1 MIAKTIKSL
10 LAGES
15 TLTALIGTKI
25 FPYVMNEDT
34 SLPAVVYSIDSVTP
48 EYTKGGWALD
58 RVEFTVHSFSGSYD
72 ELQDVSGAIR
82 TALELKRTGAGTE
95 DINRIYLSGQDE
107 GYDNEAGV
115 FFNKLTFNVVTNSY

>member
-34 SLPAVVYSIDSVTP
+34 SLPAVVYSIETLTP
-48 EYTKGGWALD
+48 EYNKGGWALD
-58 RVEFTVHSFSGSYD
+58 RIDFTVHSFSDNYV
-72 ELQDVSGAIR
+72 ELQNIVGAVR

-95 DINRIYLSGQDE
+95 DINRIYLSSQDE
-107 GYDNEAGV
+107 GFDNEAGV
-115 FFNKLTFNVVTNSY
+115 FFNKLSFKVITNSY